1 MIKAAKEYIP
11 EKNGSTNRAYIFQ
24 LKKNKYA
31 ALKPVKNELL
41 VLEKLLK
48 SFSHKELKE
57 YILNRIISNDLNDIN
72 NKNDSNR

>member
-1 MIKAAKEYIP
+1 MRAAKEYIP
-11 EKNGSTNRAYIFQ
+11 EKNGSTNRAYIVQ

-41 VLEKLLK
+41 KLEKLLK